1 MPSFIK
7 DEMKKKD
14 EQKFD
19 EMQQEIE
26 ETETAEAAEGEN
38 DAEVQPEAAQES
50 ETDELQQQIT
60 KLTAD
65 LKEKEE
71 RALRLQADF
80 ENFRRRT
87 SKEKE
92 ELSALI
98 IAAQQ
103 GHEITEAD
111 QERLKLD
118 DEQEQEFKK
127 ALLGDAYDLMV
138 ADGVS
143 WEAMKIVTATV
154 MRWVVADRAAA
165 EEFWESQMVAAPKSK
180 TRAQKRAPSAKPT
193 KKPASRAGTTK
204 TPAK

>member
-1 MPSFIK
+1 MAFKSPTTVFQDYIELPVPIRGDIK
-7 DEMKKKD
+7 VYR
-14 EQKFD
+14 
-19 EMQQEIE
+19 IE
-26 ETETAEAAEGEN
+26 PVSITTGQY
-38 DAEVQPEAAQES
+38 VQ
-50 ETDELQQQIT
+50 
-60 KLTAD
+60 
-65 LKEKEE
+65 
-71 RALRLQADF
+71 
-80 ENFRRRT
+80 
-87 SKEKE
+87 

-165 EEFWESQMVAAPKSK
+165 EEFWESQMVAAPKAK
-180 TRAQKRAPSAKPT
+180 TRAEKRAPSVKST

>member
-1 MPSFIK
+1 MAFKSPTQVFEDFIELPVPVK
-7 DEMKKKD
+7 GDIKVYR
-14 EQKFD
+14 
-19 EMQQEIE
+19 IE
-26 ETETAEAAEGEN
+26 PVSITTGQY
-38 DAEVQPEAAQES
+38 VQ
-50 ETDELQQQIT
+50 
-60 KLTAD
+60 
-65 LKEKEE
+65 
-71 RALRLQADF
+71 
-80 ENFRRRT
+80 
-87 SKEKE
+87 

-165 EEFWESQMVAAPKSK
+165 EEFWESQMVAAPNRRRGHRSGRLRRSRRRNRP
-180 TRAQKRAPSAKPT
+180 RALVRRRPRRSSRLRLGRRFRALGSC
-193 KKPASRAGTTK
+193 
-204 TPAK
+204 